1 MEPTDN
7 DAKIIHLEDEI
18 NSLSRELLR
27 AYQEIHS
34 LYRMSDVLGI
44 RGGLEELAQALLD
57 DALALVPARR
67 GSVMFLEPGGEFLT
81 VFASTGI
88 PSEFGTHP
96 SMRIEDSIV
105 GEVISSGKPLLI
117 NVMSDHP
124 RLAARLTRKSFMTT
138 SLLSV
143 PLLVAPLTGR
153 QLTFGS
159 INLADT
165 LNEKGHFTSNE
176 LKLLTAAAAQAA
188 LAIQNLRL
196 ISDLKVANKQNVELT
211 EMTDI
216 LFSQNS
222 QLAELHKTGEEISKT
237 DNVEG
242 LCNHMVSAAVT
253 GLGAGSAALLLLDDD
268 SKELR
273 VAATAGLKI
282 AAGTSLGSR
291 TDSRIIEALETGRI
305 KYSSGSNGP
314 LKLCGNSIDEWGLFP
329 FKGRSSKLGV
339 FVVQKGLEDI
349 SDSIAILLN
358 SGAMVLDTLKLNE
371 RLRKEK
377 AKRALAE
384 AHVKVLSGMLPI
396 CCSCKKIRDDNGYW
410 EQVEVY
416 VRDHSEAEF
425 SHGICPECMEKL
437 YGKEFCDKIV
447 KKGQQ

>member
-1 MEPTDN
+1 MEPTGN
-7 DAKIIHLEDEI
+7 DAKIIHLEEEI
-18 NSLSRELLR
+18 NSLSSELLR

-44 RGGLEELAQALLD
+44 RSGLEGVAQALLD

-67 GSVMFLEPGGEFLT
+67 GSVMLLEPGGEFLT

-88 PSEFGTHP
+88 PSEFGEHP

-105 GEVISSGKPLLI
+105 GEVICSGKPLLI
-117 NVMSDHP
+117 NVMADHP
-124 RLAARLTRKSFMTT
+124 HLAARLKRKSFLTS

-143 PLLVAPLTGR
+143 PLIVTPLTG
-153 QLTFGS
+153 QQWTLGS

-165 LNEKGHFTSNE
+165 QNEKGYFTSNE
-176 LKLLTAAAAQAA
+176 LKLLAAVAAQAA

-196 ISDLKVANKQNVELT
+196 MSDLKEANQQNVELT
-211 EMTDI
+211 EMTGI
-216 LFSQNS
+216 LFSHNS
-222 QLAELHKTGEEISKT
+222 QLAELHKVGEEISKT
-237 DNVEG
+237 DSVEG
-242 LCNHMVSAAVT
+242 VCSHLVRAAVT
-253 GLGAGSAALLLLDDD
+253 GFGAGSAALLLLDED
-268 SKELR
+268 SKELQ
-273 VAATAGLKI
+273 VAAAAGLKI
-282 AAGTSLGSR
+282 AAGTSLGSQ
-291 TDSRIIEALETGRI
+291 TDSRIAEALETGRI
-305 KYSSGSNGP
+305 KYSSGSNSP

-358 SGAMVLDTLKLNE
+358 SGAMVLDTLMLNE
-371 RLRKEK
+371 RLRKES

-437 YGKEFCDKIV
+437 YGKELCDKILN
-447 KKGQQ
+447 KGQQ

>member
-1 MEPTDN
+1 MEPNCD
-7 DAKIIHLEDEI
+7 DGKISHLEEEI
-18 NSLSRELLR
+18 NSLSRELVR

-44 RGGLEELAQALLD
+44 RSGLEEVAQALLD
-57 DALALVPARR
+57 DALALAPARR
-67 GSVMFLEPGGEFLT
+67 GSVMLLEPGGEFLT

-88 PSEFGTHP
+88 PTEFGTHP
-96 SMRIEDSIV
+96 SMRVEDSIV

-117 NVMSDHP
+117 NVMTDHP
-124 RLAARLTRKSFMTT
+124 HLAARLKRKSFLTS

-143 PLLVAPLTGR
+143 PLVVAPLTGQR
-153 QLTFGS
+153 WTLGS
-159 INLADT
+159 VNLADT
-165 LNEKGHFTSNE
+165 LNEKGYFTSNE

-188 LAIQNLRL
+188 LTIQNLRL
-196 ISDLKVANKQNVELT
+196 ISDLKEANKQNVELT
-211 EMTDI
+211 EMTGI

-222 QLAELHKTGEEISKT
+222 QLAELHKAGEEISKT
-237 DNVEG
+237 DSVEG
-242 LCNHMVSAAVT
+242 VCSHIVRAAVT
-253 GLGAGSAALLLLDDD
+253 GFGAGSAALLLLDDD

-273 VAATAGLKI
+273 VAAAAGLKI
-282 AAGTSLGSR
+282 APGTSLGSR
-291 TDSRIIEALETGRI
+291 VDSRIIEALETGRI
-305 KYSSGSNGP
+305 KYSGEPNAP
-314 LKLCGNSIDEWGLFP
+314 LRLCGNSIDEWGLFP

-339 FVVQKGLEDI
+339 FVVQLGSADI
-349 SDSIAILLN
+349 TDSTAILVN
-358 SGAMVLDTLKLNE
+358 SGAMVIDTLMLNE
-371 RLRKEK
+371 RLRKES
-377 AKRALAE
+377 ARLALAE

-437 YGKEFCDKIV
+437 YGKELCDKIV